1 MHARRLLLL
10 LPLMLVAT
18 WPADAQSQK
27 PAQPAASTASAAQ
40 PGTAAAAGYGVKLG
54 GFFTDEQRQ
63 IARRYYA
70 QRYAKGKEC
79 PEGMERVGK
88 AACKAPV
95 EGRYWAV
102 GQPLQKAVDTYP
114 LPDALKS
121 QLPAPPEGYEYLRAG
136 DDILLVSKGL
146 RLVVDMIE
154 HVMG

>member
-40 PGTAAAAGYGVKLG
+40 PGTAAAGYGVKLG